1 MSVNA
6 INTAEPVNAGQKK
19 SNNVGLIAGTTAG
32 LGLAGAGGG
41 LLWGGTK
48 LTPEQIL
55 ALSTDTFEARTKD
68 LEGDTKTA
76 ADKVK
81 TEIEKLNGDSN
92 LQVDEKVKK
101 EFEQAIDQV
110 NFDNDMPQEIKDEK
124 SAQTAYDNKVKEKA
138 AELKTQT
145 PTLSEEDATR
155 QAKEALMESD
165 EAKALKAAKEK
176 ARPVREAKLRTLQD
190 EKGIVE
196 AYDNAVKKAA
206 EAKTNKINELV
217 NQDEIKTAL
226 GKIKKFFREGQNKAA
241 WLYGGIAAA
250 AGLIIGMVISS
261 NNKKNA

>member
-19 SNNVGLIAGTTAG
+19 SKNVGLIAGTTAG

-55 ALSTDTFEARTKD
+55 ALSNDTFEARTKD
-68 LEGDTKTA
+68 LEGDNKAA

-81 TEIEKLNGDSN
+81 KEIEKLNGDSN
-92 LQVDEKVKK
+92 LQVDQQAKTK
-101 EFEQAIDQV
+101 FEEAIDQV
-110 NFDNDMPQEIKDEK
+110 NFDDDIPQEIKDEK

-145 PTLSEEDATR
+145 PNLSNDDATR
-155 QAKEALMESD
+155 QAEEALMESD

-176 ARPVREAKLRTLQD
+176 ARPVREAKLRTIED
-190 EKGIVE
+190 KRSIVE
-196 AYDNAVKKAA
+196 AYDKAVKDAA
-206 EAKTNKINELV
+206 ESKTNKINELV
-217 NQDEIKTAL
+217 NNDEIKTAL
-226 GKIKKFFREGQNKAA
+226 GKIKKFFREGQSKAA